1 MSIAFILHTHTAH
14 CTPEK
19 MPKFC
24 MPGLT
29 VVLCKYQVFWE
40 IQSPVTMDKVIG
52 AHEYFK
58 FVKEKVSE
66 LRL

>member
-1 MSIAFILHTHTAH
+1 
-14 CTPEK
+14 
-19 MPKFC
+19 